1 MLRRRQPGIPQ
12 QLPQN
17 AILFNSGH
25 TTNNAPDNTAYRGT
39 NRATNTRTNGR
50 ASFTANRSAGPAACG
65 REGTCSRRS
74 SRLLTLP

>member
-1 MLRRRQPGIPQ
+1 MEPSINSISST
-12 QLPQN
+12 LPQSRSN
-17 AILFNSGH
+17 GA
-25 TTNNAPDNTAYRGT
+25 TNNAPDNTAYRGT
-39 NRATNTRTNGR
+39 NRAANTRTNGR